1 MDGIDMDGIHYNV
14 RCKFDALDRSFRLV
28 EGVNAGD
35 MLSGRHERDL
45 TGTYYDY
52 SLYVEPDPRDRT
64 SYDAFFDAISA
75 PVNSHSITLPYG
87 QSTITFDAMVS
98 DGTDRYRGKVAGEKR
113 WTGLNVYFTAIR
125 PQRTPT

>member
-1 MDGIDMDGIHYNV
+1 MTGIDMDGIHYNV
-14 RCKFDALDRSFRLV
+14 RCKFDTLDRSFRLV

-52 SLYVEPDPRDRT
+52 SLYVEPEPKDRAA
-64 SYDAFFDAISA
+64 YDSFYQAISA
-75 PVNSHSITLPYG
+75 PINSHSVTLPYG

-98 DGTDRYRGKVAGEKR
+98 DGTDRYKGKVAGERR
-113 WTGLNVYFTAIR
+113 WTGLQVNFSAIK
-125 PQRTPT
+125 PQRTP